1 LFGGAGRMSKLAP
14 TSALSVDGSDYG
26 WRWLRKE
33 RINPSLGAAGG
44 KPARISLVGVVDR
57 QGWVHDVSILI
68 AGAGGAPDFAVTHN
82 TGFL

>member
-1 LFGGAGRMSKLAP
+1 MSKLAP

-26 WRWLRKE
+26 WNWLRKE
-33 RINPSLGAAGG
+33 SISAAGG

-68 AGAGGAPDFAVTHN
+68 AGDGGL
-82 TGFL
+82 GR